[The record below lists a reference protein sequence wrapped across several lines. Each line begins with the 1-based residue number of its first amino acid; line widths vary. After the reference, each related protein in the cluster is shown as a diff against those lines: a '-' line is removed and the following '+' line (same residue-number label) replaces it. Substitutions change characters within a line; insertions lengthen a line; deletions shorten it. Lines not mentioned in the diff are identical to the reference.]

1 MEPESKIQALI
12 QLLDDPDRRVYE
24 SVSKSIMDFGPDVI
38 PELEKAWE
46 YALNEF
52 QQQRIENLIQEI
64 QSINFQDSLSI
75 WQKSKHPNLLEGTY
89 LIAKFQ
95 YPDLSFERI
104 EMEIETI
111 SKDVWLEL
119 NENLTA
125 LEKTRIL
132 NYILFDT
139 YKFSGNYS
147 NFYAPQNNFL
157 NTVLETR
164 KGNPESLG
172 IIYSIIG
179 QRLGLPIY
187 GVNLPRN
194 FILAY
199 VDNPH
204 PPHEKDSNVQDQI
217 LFYINPFRKGSV
229 LNRTDIEQFIKSQN
243 LSFRPSFLQPCS
255 HQDIVERLIHNL
267 IYSYGKSG
275 QVEKVKK
282 YKKLLKLFRSTS
294 P

>member
-1 MEPESKIQALI
+1 MEAENKIQALI
-12 QLLDDPDRRVYE
+12 QLLDDPDRQVYE
-24 SVSKSIMDFGPDVI
+24 SVSRSILDFGPDVI

-46 YALNEF
+46 FALNEF

-64 QSINFQDSLSI
+64 QRANFRQSLDI
-75 WQKSKHPNLLEGTY
+75 WRKSKHPDLLEGTY

-95 YPDLSFERI
+95 YPELSFERI

-147 NFYAPQNNFL
+147 NFFAPQNNFL
-157 NTVLETR
+157 NNVLETR
-164 KGNPESLG
+164 RGNPESLG

-187 GVNLPRN
+187 GVNLPKN
-194 FILAY
+194 FVLAY
-199 VDNPH
+199 VDEPVSVPSDPKH
-204 PPHEKDSNVQDQI
+204 MRDPNV

-229 LNRTDIEQFIKSQN
+229 LNRTDIEYFIKSQN
-243 LSFRPSFLQPCS
+243 IPARTDFLQPCS
-255 HQDIVERLIHNL
+255 HQAIIERIIKNL
-267 IYSYGKSG
+267 IYAYGKAG
-275 QVEKVKK
+275 NKEKTEQFKN
-282 YKKLLKLFRSTS
+282 LLILFQA
-294 P
+294 